1 MVNKKFRAWVRLICL
16 LMLLAGLTL
25 NLATAF
31 AAPTTHPNAQADG
44 VRTIYVLQFQ
54 GAVTPVLQKYIEDG
68 IDAAFESGAEAVVL
82 QLDTPGGSVDVTNQI
97 TQVMLAS
104 PVPVVIY
111 VSPAGAHAGSAG
123 TFITLAGHVA
133 AMAPGSSIGA
143 ASPVGAG
150 GQDVGETMED
160 KVENILS
167 ADIENLAER
176 RGEEA
181 VEWAIAAVREAEAA
195 TANRALELGV
205 VDYIA
210 SDVPDLLEQ
219 MDGFVVTVRGDET
232 TLDTADAITIPLNL
246 NPIQQFLNFITNPT
260 IAAILISLSTVG
272 FIAEIWNPGTF
283 IPAAIGA
290 TCLLLGLYAL
300 GQLGAN
306 FAGLALI
313 VLAIGLFIAETF
325 TPTFGALV
333 AAGIVIFVLGSALLF
348 DAPGVEVPWVAIT
361 TLAFAT
367 AAVTLVISTF
377 GLAAQRRPVK
387 SGEMAM
393 IGEMATV
400 RDAMAEGEQ
409 GKVFVFG
416 EWWNAKLEAG
426 ALEPGD
432 EAEVVGRDGFTLL
445 VRGKSS

>member
-1 MVNKKFRAWVRLICL
+1 
-16 LMLLAGLTL
+16 MLLVGLAL
-25 NLATAF
+25 NLATAL
-31 AAPTTHPNAQADG
+31 AAPIAQSDA
-44 VRTIYVLQFQ
+44 RTVYVLQFR

-82 QLDTPGGSVDVTNQI
+82 QLDTPGGSVDITNQI

-104 PVPVVIY
+104 PVPVVVY
-111 VSPAGAHAGSAG
+111 VAPAGAHAGSAG

-143 ASPVGAG
+143 ASPVDGSGA
-150 GQDVGETMED
+150 DIGETMSA

-181 VEWAIAAVREAEAA
+181 VAWAIAAVREAEAA

-210 SDVPDLLEQ
+210 SDMPDLLEQ

-232 TLDTADAITIPLNL
+232 TLDTADAITIPLDL

-432 EAEVVGRDGFTLL
+432 EAEVVGRDGYTLL
-445 VRGKSS
+445 VREKVS